1 MFLAGT
7 RRAHFF
13 GGPEVLSLTE
23 AMNNRSKTFSGG
35 MKRKLSLA
43 IALIGESPAL
53 FLDEP
58 STGVDV
64 AGKCAASCTASC
76 SAS

>member
-1 MFLAGT
+1 M
-7 RRAHFF
+7 
-13 GGPEVLSLTE
+13 SLTE
-23 AMNNRSKTFSGG
+23 AMNNRAKTFSGG

-43 IALIGESPAL
+43 IALVGESPAL

-64 AGKCAASCTASC
+64 AGKRFLWDVIKRRPD
-76 SAS
+76 